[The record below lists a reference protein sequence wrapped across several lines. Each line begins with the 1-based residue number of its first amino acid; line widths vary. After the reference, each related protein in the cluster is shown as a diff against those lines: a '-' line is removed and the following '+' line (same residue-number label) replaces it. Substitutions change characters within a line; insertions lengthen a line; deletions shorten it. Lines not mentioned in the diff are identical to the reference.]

1 MKNLVLI
8 GMMGCGKSTV
18 GALLARRLGRTLAD
32 TDALIEMQE
41 GCTIPELFARKGE
54 EYFRAC
60 ERRVS
65 EELARR
71 QGLVIACGGGLPLRP
86 DSIGPLKENGAVFFL
101 CRDPGEIYDT
111 VSMAGRPLGQGGR
124 AAFLERFRQREG
136 VYRACADHVITEFS
150 SPEATAEAILEVVL

>member
-1 MKNLVLI
+1 
-8 GMMGCGKSTV
+8 MMASV
-18 GALLARRLGRTLAD
+18 PD
-32 TDALIEMQE
+32 MNSQH
-41 GCTIPELFARKGE
+41 ELFARKGE

-86 DSIGPLKENGAVFFL
+86 DSIGPLKKNGAVFFL

>member
-1 MKNLVLI
+1 M
-8 GMMGCGKSTV
+8 
-18 GALLARRLGRTLAD
+18 
-32 TDALIEMQE
+32 
-41 GCTIPELFARKGE
+41 
-54 EYFRAC
+54 
-60 ERRVS
+60 
-65 EELARR
+65 
-71 QGLVIACGGGLPLRP
+71 
-86 DSIGPLKENGAVFFL
+86 FFL